1 MNHYFNTNVVGNEEV
16 SRTDRL
22 SKPCNVIIVV
32 AVVDDVDDATVYITL
47 FTKNEQLIKNI

>member
-1 MNHYFNTNVVGNEEV
+1 LNHYFNTNVVGNEEV

-32 AVVDDVDDATVYITL
+32 AVGTEYIFISIEIDVPQA
-47 FTKNEQLIKNI
+47 K